1 MRRGKLWQ
9 IVKVGGEGGSP
20 DPIWMGVGW
29 EERKKKKRA
38 GGGNVHFFFR
48 SLARPNRSA
57 EEKEQSVVV
66 VPSKETPSDKQ
77 LSY

>member
-1 MRRGKLWQ
+1 M
-9 IVKVGGEGGSP
+9 
-20 DPIWMGVGW
+20 
-29 EERKKKKRA
+29 
-38 GGGNVHFFFR
+38 HFFFR